1 MNAPVDVSFF
11 ARAAKPITSYRKY
24 WAQRFGTA
32 KFLPT
37 SREEMAALGWD
48 SCDII
53 VVTGDA
59 YVDHP
64 SFGMSVIG
72 RVLEAQGFRVGI
84 IAQPDWQSAEPF
96 RALGKPNLFWGVTSG
111 NMDSMINR
119 YTADRKIRSDDA
131 YTPGDVGGK
140 RPDRA
145 AIVYS
150 QRCREAF
157 PDVPIVLGG
166 IEGSLRRIAHYDYW
180 SDKVRRSIVMDSKCD
195 LLLYGNAERAIVE
208 VAHRLAAREPVQQIT
223 DVRGTAFVRRETPEG
238 WFELDSTEVD
248 QPGRVDAH
256 LNPYLMVSEQAKA
269 QGQTCAREDEAN
281 AVAADANAR
290 AGQGAA
296 QAGSTERFDAAQSV
310 QAEPVE
316 ARAGAST
323 CSARTVVGAPT
334 GDAAPATSAA
344 QATHAVA
351 QPIHFIVNPAVRLK
365 APAREKTVIRLPS
378 YEQVKAD
385 PILYAHANR
394 VLHLETNPG
403 NARALVQAHGEG
415 TTARDV
421 WINPPPI
428 PLTTAEMDYVF
439 DLPYARSP
447 HPRYADEQGRHD
459 GATKIPAWE
468 MIRFSVNIMR
478 GCFGGCT
485 FCSITEHEGRIIQSR
500 SEDSIIREVED
511 IRDKVEGFTGVISDL
526 GGPTANMYRLGC
538 RSPEIEAACRKPS
551 CVYPGICPNLTTD
564 HGPLIQIY
572 RRARALRGIKKILI
586 GSGLRYDLAVKSPEY
601 VKELVQHHVG
611 GYLKIA
617 PEHTEEGPLSK
628 MMKPGI
634 GSYDRFK
641 SMFEKY
647 SAEAGKKQ
655 YLIPYFIAAHP
666 GTRDEDMMNL
676 ALWLKKN
683 GFRADQV
690 QTFYPSPMATA
701 TAMYHSGRNTLTKVR
716 RTMRDE
722 GEESVDIVRGEKRRR
737 LHKAF
742 LRYHDP
748 NNWPLLRE
756 ALKAMGRA
764 DLIGN
769 GKHHLIPTFQPATD
783 GGYQSARRK
792 NSTPAPSASVPSSAR
807 RVGAAPRPGTVL
819 TQHTGLPPRET
830 GNRPMA
836 GKGAGKPGAPRSPAG
851 ALGGRAARRPR

>member
-11 ARAAKPITSYRKY
+11 ARAAKPLTSYRPY
-24 WAQRFGTA
+24 WAKRFGTA

-37 SREEMAALGWD
+37 TRKEMEQLGWD
-48 SCDII
+48 SCD
-53 VVTGDA
+53 VVLVTGDA

-64 SFGMSVIG
+64 SFGMAVIG
-72 RVLEAQGFRVGI
+72 RVLEGQGFRVGI
-84 IAQPDWQSAEPF
+84 IAQPDWQSAEAF
-96 RALGKPNLFWGVTSG
+96 KALGKPNLFWGVTSG

-131 YTPGDVGGK
+131 YTPGDVAGK

-150 QRCREAF
+150 QRCREAYK
-157 PDVPIVLGG
+157 DVPLVLGG

-180 SDKVRRSIVMDSKCD
+180 SDKVRRSVVVDSKCD
-195 LLLYGNAERAIVE
+195 LLLYGNAERALVE
-208 VAHRLAAREPVQQIT
+208 VAHRLAARESVDTIT
-223 DVRGTAFVRRETPEG
+223 DVRGTAFVRRASEAG
-238 WFELDSTEVD
+238 WFEIDSTTVD
-248 QPGRVDAH
+248 EPGRVEVH
-256 LNPYLMVSEQAKA
+256 INPYQTTSEQAAA
-269 QGQTCAREDEAN
+269 QGSSCSKEDGEAAAASAIAEIAGPSCGTGKNVPARRQYDSPL
-281 AVAADANAR
+281 VAGVEEGD
-290 AGQGAA
+290 
-296 QAGSTERFDAAQSV
+296 SV
-310 QAEPVE
+310 QPI
-316 ARAGAST
+316 
-323 CSARTVVGAPT
+323 
-334 GDAAPATSAA
+334 
-344 QATHAVA
+344 QFVA
-351 QPIHFIVNPAVRLK
+351 NPALRSKLK
-365 APAREKTVIRLPS
+365 APPRDHSVIRLPS
-378 YEQVKAD
+378 YEQVKSD

-415 TTARDV
+415 ATARDV

-447 HPRYADEQGRHD
+447 HPSYADENGSHD

-500 SEDSIIREVED
+500 SEDSIIHEIED
-511 IRDKVEGFTGVISDL
+511 IRDKVAGFTGTISDL

-538 RSPEIEAACRKPS
+538 RTPEIEAACRKPS
-551 CVYPGICPNLTTD
+551 CVYPGICQNLTTNHD
-564 HGPLIQIY
+564 PLIKIY
-572 RRARALRGIKKILI
+572 RRGRALKGIKKILI
-586 GSGLRYDLAVKSPEY
+586 GSGLRYDLAVQSPEY

-617 PEHTEEGPLSK
+617 PEHTEQGPLTK

-634 GSYDRFK
+634 GSYDKFK
-641 SMFEKY
+641 KMFEQF
-647 SAEAGKKQ
+647 SEEAGKKQ
-655 YLIPYFIAAHP
+655 FLIPYFIAAHP
-666 GTRDEDMMNL
+666 GTSDDDMMNL
-676 ALWLKKN
+676 AIWLKKN

-701 TAMYHSGRNTLTKVR
+701 TAMYHSGRNTLKRVR
-716 RTMRDE
+716 RNVLSDD
-722 GEESVDIVRGEKRRR
+722 ESVDIVRGEKRRR

-756 ALKAMGRA
+756 ALKTMGRA

-769 GKHHLIPTFQPATD
+769 GKHHLIPTFQPMTD
-783 GGYQSARRK
+783 GTYQSARRK
-792 NSTPAPSASVPSSAR
+792 NSTAPDKAVARPQATTTAGRSA
-807 RVGAAPRPGTVL
+807 AAPMKPVKGQLL
-819 TQHTGLPPRET
+819 TQHTGLPPRAGTAAKPGVKPAGRT
-830 GNRPMA
+830 GNARPVA
-836 GKGAGKPGAPRSPAG
+836 GNARPAPGKRSGAR
-851 ALGGRAARRPR
+851 

>member
-1 MNAPVDVSFF
+1 MNAPIDVSFF
-11 ARAAKPITSYRKY
+11 ARAAKPITSYRPY
-24 WAQRFGTA
+24 WAKRFGTA
-32 KFLPT
+32 PFLPM
-37 SREEMAALGWD
+37 SRAEMDKLGWD
-48 SCDII
+48 SCDVIL
-53 VVTGDA
+53 VTGDA

-64 SFGMSVIG
+64 SFGMAVVG

-84 IAQPDWQSAEPF
+84 IAQPDWHSAEAF
-96 RALGKPNLFWGVTSG
+96 KALGKPNLLWGVTAG

-150 QRCREAF
+150 QRCREAYN
-157 PDVPIVLGG
+157 DVPLILGG

-180 SDKVRRSIVMDSKCD
+180 SDKVRRSIVVDAKCD
-195 LLLYGNAERAIVE
+195 LLLYGNAERALVE
-208 VAHRLAAREPVQQIT
+208 IAHRLAAKEPVQKIT
-223 DVRGTAFVRRETPEG
+223 DVRGTAFVRRTDDESRHD
-238 WFELDSTEVD
+238 WFEIDSSQVD
-248 QPGRVDAH
+248 EPGRVEWH
-256 LNPYLMVSEQAKA
+256 INPYQTTSEQAA
-269 QGQTCAREDEAN
+269 QRGGTCEREDTSVSIAN
-281 AVAADANAR
+281 NDPKTMGN
-290 AGQGAA
+290 GPS
-296 QAGSTERFDAAQSV
+296 GSKSAIQPLRFV
-310 QAEPVE
+310 P
-316 ARAGAST
+316 
-323 CSARTVVGAPT
+323 
-334 GDAAPATSAA
+334 
-344 QATHAVA
+344 
-351 QPIHFIVNPAVRLK
+351 NPALYGKGSVKVPPRD
-365 APAREKTVIRLPS
+365 RSVIRLPS
-378 YEQVKAD
+378 YEQVKMDAV
-385 PILYAHANR
+385 LYAHGNR

-421 WINPPPI
+421 WITPPPI
-428 PLTTAEMDYVF
+428 PLTTAEMDAVF

-447 HPRYADEQGRHD
+447 HPSYADEAGSHD

-500 SEDSIIREVED
+500 SEDSVIHEIEE
-511 IRDKVEGFTGVISDL
+511 IRDKVKGFTGTISDL

-551 CVYPGICPNLTTD
+551 CVYPGICQNLTTD
-564 HGPLIQIY
+564 HGPLIHMY
-572 RRARALRGIKKILI
+572 RRARALKGVKKILI
-586 GSGLRYDLAVKSPEY
+586 GSGLRYDLAVQSPEY

-617 PEHTEEGPLSK
+617 PEHTESGPLTK

-634 GSYDRFK
+634 GSYDKFK
-641 SMFEKY
+641 TLFDKFSL
-647 SAEAGKKQ
+647 EAGKKQ
-655 YLIPYFIAAHP
+655 FLIPYFIAAHP
-666 GTRDEDMMNL
+666 GTTDEDMMNL
-676 ALWLKKN
+676 AVWLKKN

-701 TAMYHSGRNTLTKVR
+701 TAMYHTGLNPLKGVH
-716 RTMRDE
+716 RDE
-722 GEESVDIVRGEKRRR
+722 RGEKVDVVRGEKRRR

-748 NNWPLLRE
+748 ANWPLLRD

-769 GKHHLIPTFQPATD
+769 GKQHLIPTWQPLND
-783 GGYQSARRK
+783 GAYQSPRRK
-792 NSTPAPSASVPSSAR
+792 NSSVAPPKSEPVKGR
-807 RVGAAPRPGTVL
+807 LL
-819 TQHTGLPPRET
+819 TQHTGLPPRASGGT
-830 GNRPMA
+830 RPGSPVGG
-836 GKGAGKPGAPRSPAG
+836 GKRK
-851 ALGGRAARRPR
+851 GR